1 MSIDDRT
8 NVMQVANVSADNL
21 ETALKMYE
29 RAKKGGIDR
38 AAQNI
43 RNVGAKILAK
53 AQKAN
58 GRDGKV

>member
-1 MSIDDRT
+1 
-8 NVMQVANVSADNL
+8 MQELTHLADNL

-58 GRDGKV
+58 GGDGKV